1 MQRVPEP
8 ELMNDAEQAAAYAG
22 SALDNA
28 YWLFVQLFHK
38 YFPAPVA
45 NKAILDLGCG
55 PAAIPLRLARHFNSC
70 EIHCVD
76 GAAHMLA
83 EGKKAAQRED
93 LEDRVLFFQG
103 TLPDKLPLP
112 HNRYEIVISNSFLHH
127 LAEPRILWQAIHQY
141 CLPKASI
148 LIIDLLRPK
157 NEQEARRIVDSYLPD
172 GSPLLRHDMLLSLRA
187 AFTLDEVRA
196 QLRQAGLAEDLTL
209 TMATPFQFAAH
220 GQLNGAHP
228 DQQDAW

>member
-1 MQRVPEP
+1 
-8 ELMNDAEQAAAYAG
+8 MNDPEQATAYAG

-38 YFPAPVA
+38 YFPDPVA
-45 NKAILDLGCG
+45 NTAILDLGCG
-55 PAAIPLRLARHFNSC
+55 PAAIPLRLARHFNTC

-76 GAAHMLA
+76 GAAHMLTA
-83 EGKKAAQRED
+83 GKKAAQHEG
-93 LEDRVLFFQG
+93 LEERVLFFHG
-103 TLPDKLPLP
+103 TLPAKLPLP
-112 HNRYEIVISNSFLHH
+112 RKRYEMVISNSFLHH
-127 LAEPRILWQAIHQY
+127 LTDPMILWHAIHQY

-187 AFTLDEVRA
+187 AFTVDEVRA

-209 TMATPFQFAAH
+209 TMATPFQFAVH
-220 GQLNGAHP
+220 GHLNEPPP
-228 DQQDAW
+228 DMSYSTKEESA